1 MPTVGMDYVAL
12 EKLNKV
18 LALAD
23 SSHEGEAMAALRAT
37 RTLLKYRGISL
48 SDLLQEAMQMRGT
61 AIQRPSMDVVVSLQR
76 EIIQL
81 QQKVSQLQMELR
93 EQQSEARHW
102 RQKAEANKNTTK

>member
-1 MPTVGMDYVAL
+1 MDYVAL

-48 SDLLQEAMQMRGT
+48 SGLLQEAMQMRGA
-61 AIQRPSMDVVVSLQR
+61 AIQRPSLESSGMDVVVSLQR

-81 QQKVSQLQMELR
+81 QQKVSHLQMELR

-102 RQKAEANKNTTK
+102 RQKAEAGKIHKK